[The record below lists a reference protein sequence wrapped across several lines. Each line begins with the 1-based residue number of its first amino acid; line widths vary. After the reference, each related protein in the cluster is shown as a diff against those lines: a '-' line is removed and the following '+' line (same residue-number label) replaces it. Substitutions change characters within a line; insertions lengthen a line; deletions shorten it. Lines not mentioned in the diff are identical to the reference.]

1 MNSVAYLP
9 QSKRLLEQMSRM
21 LRYKHYSLKP
31 SRLTSFVA
39 VDFENYFFAKI
50 KLSDMNLRQL

>member
-1 MNSVAYLP
+1 MNPVAYLP
-9 QSKRLLEQMSRM
+9 QSKRLQEQVSEV
-21 LRYKHYSLKP
+21 LRYKLYNLKP